1 MAPPR
6 LDPYCCDTKSPGA
19 SLFSWTTLKIASF
32 VLIAVC
38 LALGKPTYTS
48 AEALPVK
55 SILETRHENV
65 VLQNYELS
73 CAAAALATILR
84 YQYGFPATEHS
95 VSLGLINREEYLAN
109 PSLVRL
115 RQGFSFLDM
124 KRFVDNLGFEGLGLG
139 QMAFLDLLE
148 YAPIIVPIN
157 IFGYPHFVVFRGAT
171 ESRVLLADPA
181 FGNLTMTVDK
191 FISGWINYQDIGR
204 VGFVVKKDGNL
215 ASPGRLLASPSEFVF
230 LK

>member
-1 MAPPR
+1 MTPPW
-6 LDPYCCDTKSPGA
+6 LDRYCYSTKFLGA
-19 SLFSWTTLKIASF
+19 SLFSWSVLKIASF
-32 VLIAVC
+32 VLMATC
-38 LALGKPTYTS
+38 LSFGTPTYAS
-48 AEALPVK
+48 GEAPPVK
-55 SILETRHENV
+55 SILERRHENV

-95 VSLGLINREEYLAN
+95 VSLGLINRQEYLAN

-124 KRFVDNLGFEGLGLG
+124 KRFVDKLGFEGVGLG
-139 QMAFLDLLE
+139 QLAFSDLLE
-148 YAPIIVPIN
+148 HAPMIVPVN
-157 IFGYPHFVVFRGAT
+157 ILGYPHFVVFRGAT

-191 FISGWINYQDIGR
+191 FISGWIKYRDIGR

-215 ASPGRLLASPSEFVF
+215 ASPGRLLATPSEFVF